1 MSVKKEIFGIHPSGK
16 EVYKFEIVNKQGMK
30 AVITNFGAILISLFV
45 KDKKGKGIQI
55 IYGPQVTVIKSDF
68 EEYVKCA
75 QGDIVPIENVPDS
88 VFADKLLGDGIAI
101 NPSNGEIISPI
112 DGRVVMIQDSLHAI
126 GIQSEDGIEILIHV
140 GLDTVE
146 LKGEGFVKKV
156 NINDRVNK
164 GQPIVYFDKE
174 MIEEKGYNTITM
186 MIVVNNERISKLE
199 KGNQL
204 DKPLIKV
211 QYK

>member
-1 MSVKKEIFGIHPSGK
+1 MRARRH
-16 EVYKFEIVNKQGMK
+16 
-30 AVITNFGAILISLFV
+30 
-45 KDKKGKGIQI
+45 
-55 IYGPQVTVIKSDF
+55 
-68 EEYVKCA
+68 CA
-75 QGDIVPIENVPDS
+75 IENVPDS

-112 DGRVVMIQDSLHAI
+112 DGQVVMIQDSLHAI

-164 GQPIVYFDKE
+164 GQPIVYFDKD
-174 MIEEKGYNTITM
+174 GTM
-186 MIVVNNERISKLE
+186 SRKRTPKI
-199 KGNQL
+199 
-204 DKPLIKV
+204 DKF
-211 QYK
+211 

>member
-1 MSVKKEIFGIHPSGK
+1 MFFRKKVNELEIF
-16 EVYKFEIVNKQGMK
+16 
-30 AVITNFGAILISLFV
+30 
-45 KDKKGKGIQI
+45 
-55 IYGPQVTVIKSDF
+55 
-68 EEYVKCA
+68 KCA

-88 VFADKLLGDGIAI
+88 VFADKLLAI

-112 DGRVVMIQDSLHAI
+112 DGQIVMIQDSLHAI

-164 GQPIVYFDKE
+164 GQPIVCFDKE

-186 MIVVNNERISKLE
+186 MIVVNDERISKLE
-199 KGNQL
+199 KGDQL

>member
-1 MSVKKEIFGIHPSGK
+1 MFFRKKVNELEIF
-16 EVYKFEIVNKQGMK
+16 
-30 AVITNFGAILISLFV
+30 
-45 KDKKGKGIQI
+45 
-55 IYGPQVTVIKSDF
+55 
-68 EEYVKCA
+68 KCA

-186 MIVVNNERISKLE
+186 MMIVVNNERISKLE

>member
-1 MSVKKEIFGIHPSGK
+1 MFFRKKVNELEIF
-16 EVYKFEIVNKQGMK
+16 
-30 AVITNFGAILISLFV
+30 
-45 KDKKGKGIQI
+45 
-55 IYGPQVTVIKSDF
+55 
-68 EEYVKCA
+68 KCA

-101 NPSNGEIISPI
+101 NPSNGEIISPV
-112 DGRVVMIQDSLHAI
+112 DGQVVMIQDSLHAI

-164 GQPIVYFDKE
+164 GQPIVCFDKE
-174 MIEEKGYNTITM
+174 MIEEKDYCPKVCLSLNNLESILWLIFYKVCLYN
-186 MIVVNNERISKLE
+186 VLLYLNE
-199 KGNQL
+199 
-204 DKPLIKV
+204 
-211 QYK
+211 

>member
-1 MSVKKEIFGIHPSGK
+1 MFFRKKVNELEIF
-16 EVYKFEIVNKQGMK
+16 
-30 AVITNFGAILISLFV
+30 
-45 KDKKGKGIQI
+45 
-55 IYGPQVTVIKSDF
+55 
-68 EEYVKCA
+68 KCA

-101 NPSNGEIISPI
+101 NPSDGEIISPI

-164 GQPIVYFDKE
+164 GQPIVCFDKK

-186 MIVVNNERISKLE
+186 MIVVNNERICKLE

>member
-1 MSVKKEIFGIHPSGK
+1 MFFRKKVNELEIF
-16 EVYKFEIVNKQGMK
+16 
-30 AVITNFGAILISLFV
+30 
-45 KDKKGKGIQI
+45 
-55 IYGPQVTVIKSDF
+55 
-68 EEYVKCA
+68 KCA

-101 NPSNGEIISPI
+101 NPSDGEIISPI
-112 DGRVVMIQDSLHAI
+112 DGQVVMIQDSLHAI

-164 GQPIVYFDKE
+164 GQPIVCFDKE

-186 MIVVNNERISKLE
+186 MIVVNDERISKLE
-199 KGNQL
+199 KGDQL
-204 DKPLIKV
+204 DKPLIKFNINNKAV
-211 QYK
+211 AICESLQSFCILKNKISQSISNTKRIIESTIKL

>member
-1 MSVKKEIFGIHPSGK
+1 MEK
-16 EVYKFEIVNKQGMK
+16 
-30 AVITNFGAILISLFV
+30 
-45 KDKKGKGIQI
+45 
-55 IYGPQVTVIKSDF
+55 
-68 EEYVKCA
+68 
-75 QGDIVPIENVPDS
+75 NV
-88 VFADKLLGDGIAI
+88 
-101 NPSNGEIISPI
+101 
-112 DGRVVMIQDSLHAI
+112 RIQDSLHAI

-164 GQPIVYFDKE
+164 GQPIVCFDKE
-174 MIEEKGYNTITM
+174 MIEEKGYNMITMM
-186 MIVVNNERISKLE
+186 MIVVNNERFSKLE

>member
-1 MSVKKEIFGIHPSGK
+1 MRARRH
-16 EVYKFEIVNKQGMK
+16 
-30 AVITNFGAILISLFV
+30 
-45 KDKKGKGIQI
+45 
-55 IYGPQVTVIKSDF
+55 
-68 EEYVKCA
+68 CA
-75 QGDIVPIENVPDS
+75 IENVPDS

-112 DGRVVMIQDSLHAI
+112 DGQVVIQDSLHAI

-186 MIVVNNERISKLE
+186 MIVVNDERISKLK
-199 KGNQL
+199 KGDQL

>member
-1 MSVKKEIFGIHPSGK
+1 MRARRH
-16 EVYKFEIVNKQGMK
+16 
-30 AVITNFGAILISLFV
+30 
-45 KDKKGKGIQI
+45 
-55 IYGPQVTVIKSDF
+55 
-68 EEYVKCA
+68 CA
-75 QGDIVPIENVPDS
+75 IENVPDS

-112 DGRVVMIQDSLHAI
+112 DGQVVMIQDSLHAI

-186 MIVVNNERISKLE
+186 MIVVNDERISKLE
-199 KGNQL
+199 KGDQL

-211 QYK
+211 QYKYHNPFRIQKGLSKVQLNYEAKSF

>member
-1 MSVKKEIFGIHPSGK
+1 MALSAGRCGSECVEYSRIRRESESIMFFRKKVNELEIF
-16 EVYKFEIVNKQGMK
+16 
-30 AVITNFGAILISLFV
+30 
-45 KDKKGKGIQI
+45 
-55 IYGPQVTVIKSDF
+55 
-68 EEYVKCA
+68 KCA

-164 GQPIVYFDKE
+164 GQPIVCFDKE
-174 MIEEKGYNTITM
+174 MIEEKAI
-186 MIVVNNERISKLE
+186 IRL
-199 KGNQL
+199 Q
-204 DKPLIKV
+204 
-211 QYK
+211 

>member
-1 MSVKKEIFGIHPSGK
+1 MEK
-16 EVYKFEIVNKQGMK
+16 
-30 AVITNFGAILISLFV
+30 
-45 KDKKGKGIQI
+45 
-55 IYGPQVTVIKSDF
+55 
-68 EEYVKCA
+68 
-75 QGDIVPIENVPDS
+75 NV
-88 VFADKLLGDGIAI
+88 
-101 NPSNGEIISPI
+101 
-112 DGRVVMIQDSLHAI
+112 RIQDSLHAI

-164 GQPIVYFDKE
+164 GQPIVCFDKE
-174 MIEEKGYNTITM
+174 MIE
-186 MIVVNNERISKLE
+186 E

>member
-1 MSVKKEIFGIHPSGK
+1 MEK
-16 EVYKFEIVNKQGMK
+16 
-30 AVITNFGAILISLFV
+30 
-45 KDKKGKGIQI
+45 
-55 IYGPQVTVIKSDF
+55 
-68 EEYVKCA
+68 
-75 QGDIVPIENVPDS
+75 NV
-88 VFADKLLGDGIAI
+88 
-101 NPSNGEIISPI
+101 
-112 DGRVVMIQDSLHAI
+112 RIQDSLHAI

-164 GQPIVYFDKE
+164 GQPIVCFDKE
-174 MIEEKGYNTITM
+174 MIEEKGYNMITMM
-186 MIVVNNERISKLE
+186 MIVVNNERFSKLE

-204 DKPLIKV
+204 DKLLIKV

>member
-1 MSVKKEIFGIHPSGK
+1 MFFRKKVNELEIF
-16 EVYKFEIVNKQGMK
+16 
-30 AVITNFGAILISLFV
+30 
-45 KDKKGKGIQI
+45 
-55 IYGPQVTVIKSDF
+55 
-68 EEYVKCA
+68 KCA

-112 DGRVVMIQDSLHAI
+112 DGQIVMIQDSLHAI

-164 GQPIVYFDKE
+164 GQPIVCFDKE

-186 MIVVNNERISKLE
+186 MIVVNDERISKLE
-199 KGNQL
+199 KGDQL

-211 QYK
+211 DKNNKTVAICESLQSFCILKNKISQSISNTKRIIESAIKL

>member
-1 MSVKKEIFGIHPSGK
+1 
-16 EVYKFEIVNKQGMK
+16 
-30 AVITNFGAILISLFV
+30 
-45 KDKKGKGIQI
+45 
-55 IYGPQVTVIKSDF
+55 
-68 EEYVKCA
+68 
-75 QGDIVPIENVPDS
+75 
-88 VFADKLLGDGIAI
+88 
-101 NPSNGEIISPI
+101 
-112 DGRVVMIQDSLHAI
+112 MIQDSLHAI

-186 MIVVNNERISKLE
+186 IVVNNERISKLE

>member
-1 MSVKKEIFGIHPSGK
+1 MRARRH
-16 EVYKFEIVNKQGMK
+16 
-30 AVITNFGAILISLFV
+30 
-45 KDKKGKGIQI
+45 
-55 IYGPQVTVIKSDF
+55 
-68 EEYVKCA
+68 CA
-75 QGDIVPIENVPDS
+75 IENVPDS

-112 DGRVVMIQDSLHAI
+112 DGQVVIQDSLHAI

-164 GQPIVYFDKE
+164 GQPIICFDKE

-186 MIVVNNERISKLE
+186 MVVVNNERISKLE